1 MSVQDRVIIKKL
13 PTGVPGLDE
22 ILGGGI
28 PEFSFNIIAGAP
40 GSGKTTLA
48 HQIIFA
54 NATPE
59 RPALYFTILGEPAIK
74 MLRYQ
79 QQYTFFD
86 QAKLNTAV
94 RFINLSQVV
103 LEKDLDAVLEEIT
116 KEVEKAS
123 PGVVVVD
130 SFRTV
135 VRKALGGTTEVELQ
149 AFIQRLAL
157 LLTSWQATTF
167 LVGEYVEGE
176 IRDNPVFT
184 VSDGLFWLYQAAERS
199 SIVRK
204 LQIVKLRGQASVPG
218 LHTFRITHAGL
229 QAFSRTLGLAGQA
242 RKIPS
247 TRRLSVGIPELD
259 KMLGGG
265 IPEGDSV
272 LVAGASGTGKS
283 VLATQFIAEG
293 IRQGDPGIVVVFEER
308 PQEYAERASSF
319 GLDLKTPR
327 KEKKLEILYL
337 RPLDLSVDE
346 TMHEILDAVQKI
358 GAKRLVIDSLAGFE
372 MALAPGFRADFRES
386 LYRMITALT
395 GVGVTILSTVE
406 VNESFIE
413 FPFSTYSI
421 SFLTDDI
428 IRLRYVCIDGQLR
441 KIMVVIKM
449 RGGNHSKDIRE
460 YEITSKGVVIMGDR
474 LTDYQGLITG
484 IPEHLH
490 RAGND
495 QERSHKA
502 ESQKQKLKCRSP
514 LKTKSGVQKCTPLS
528 IKQWIELACHG
539 TNLLPDYFLVSFCGE
554 IFRHCFL
561 QLLSVHS
568 VALGGVHK
576 SVVAADRGSPIG
588 RIQQADLQQQS
599 AEVRLVVADDLL
611 RQTLL
616 RARRTFL
623 FLYLVPLRQR
633 RDLAVGEMTDQVV
646 GDRQQVSLF

>member
-1 MSVQDRVIIKKL
+1 VTINQL

-22 ILGGGI
+22 ILGGGL

-48 HQIIFA
+48 HQIVFA

-86 QAKLNTAV
+86 QAKLNNAV
-94 RFINLSQVV
+94 RFINLSQIV
-103 LEKDLDAVLEEIT
+103 LEQDLNAVLEEIA

-123 PGVVVVD
+123 PGIVVVD

-135 VRKALGGTTEVELQ
+135 VRKALSGSNELELQ
-149 AFIQRLAL
+149 SFIQRLAL

-184 VSDGLFWLYQAAERS
+184 VSDGLLWLYQS
-199 SIVRK
+199 SDRNSILRK
-204 LQIVKLRGQASVPG
+204 LQIVKLRGQGSVPG
-218 LHTFRITHAGL
+218 LHTFRITNGGL
-229 QAFSRTLGLAGQA
+229 QAFSRTLGLGGQQ
-242 RKIPS
+242 RKMAS
-247 TRRLSVGIPELD
+247 TRRLSTGIPKLD
-259 KMLGGG
+259 AMLGGG

-308 PQEYAERASSF
+308 PQEYAGRAGNF
-319 GLDLKTPR
+319 GLDLETPQHER
-327 KEKKLEILYL
+327 KLEILYL

-346 TMHEILDAVQKI
+346 TMREILDAVRKI

-372 MALAPGFRADFRES
+372 MALAPSFRTEFRES

-395 GVGVTILSTVE
+395 GIGVTILSTVE
-406 VNESFIE
+406 MDESFTE

-428 IRLRYVCIDGQLR
+428 IRLRYVSIDGQLR
-441 KIMVVIKM
+441 KILVVIKM
-449 RGGNHSKDIRE
+449 RGGKHSNDIRE
-460 YEITSKGVVIMGDR
+460 YEITSAGMVVSDDR
-474 LTDYQGLITG
+474 LTGYQGLITG
-484 IPEHLH
+484 IP
-490 RAGND
+490 
-495 QERSHKA
+495 
-502 ESQKQKLKCRSP
+502 
-514 LKTKSGVQKCTPLS
+514 
-528 IKQWIELACHG
+528 
-539 TNLLPDYFLVSFCGE
+539 
-554 IFRHCFL
+554 
-561 QLLSVHS
+561 
-568 VALGGVHK
+568 
-576 SVVAADRGSPIG
+576 
-588 RIQQADLQQQS
+588 
-599 AEVRLVVADDLL
+599 VRLN
-611 RQTLL
+611 RPGQKEKP
-616 RARRTFL
+616 ARE
-623 FLYLVPLRQR
+623 PKPK
-633 RDLAVGEMTDQVV
+633 
-646 GDRQQVSLF
+646 S